1 MLNTM
6 KGIARDTNKSL
17 REETEERKKKITNY
31 NSGKGGNMKKLKEV
45 KIVINEQLPLPATL

>member
-17 REETEERKKKITNY
+17 RKETEGKKKKSQNIIWA
-31 NSGKGGNMKKLKEV
+31 KEV
-45 KIVINEQLPLPATL
+45 I

>member
-17 REETEERKKKITNY
+17 REETEGKEKKITNY

-45 KIVINEQLPLPATL
+45 KIVINVQLPLPATL